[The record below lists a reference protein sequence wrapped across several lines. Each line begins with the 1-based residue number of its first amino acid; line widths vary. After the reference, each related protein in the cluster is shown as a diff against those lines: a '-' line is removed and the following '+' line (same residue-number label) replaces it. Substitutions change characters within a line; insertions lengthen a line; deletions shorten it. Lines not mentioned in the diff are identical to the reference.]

1 MPAPT
6 AFWPRGPAADLAVVE
21 AILLRLDEGD
31 LRQRKLIV
39 YRLNNAPAQYVADAL
54 TQILNEQYQLLSQQQ
69 IAAVL
74 ADQPVR
80 AD

>member
-6 AFWPRGPAADLAVVE
+6 ASSPPVRRGDLAVVE

-39 YRLNNAPAQYVADAL
+39 YRLNNAPAQQVADAL
-54 TQILNEQYQLLSQQQ
+54 TTILTEQQTSCS
-69 IAAVL
+69 AT
-74 ADQPVR
+74 ADR
-80 AD
+80 SSSR